1 MAEQEM
7 IKHTKKVVDAVT
19 DNKTSWKHKA
29 KDIILEILIIVFA
42 VSLSISLHNWSE
54 KRHDR
59 HEEHAFLEGLRK
71 DLQNDIIEMRED
83 SGSYHWVFN
92 GVKYFTKVA
101 NGEALNKDSLSEY
114 VNMFF
119 NTTYFSPNISR
130 FEGLKASGKLSII
143 ENKEILNDMLDLYQ
157 ENIPFINL
165 LNNYFNTYK
174 MEQLGPVIDRHLDYG
189 KDGKEEGNWEEI
201 LRTNELRNGL
211 RRTVA
216 VEEIIEV
223 YGRGIQ
229 KAQTLIGRI
238 DKELK

>member
-7 IKHTKKVVDAVT
+7 IKHTKKVVDTIA
-19 DNKTSWKHKA
+19 NKETGWKHKL

-54 KRHDR
+54 RRHDQ
-59 HEEHAFLEGLRK
+59 HEEHAFLEGLGK
-71 DLQNDIIEMRED
+71 DLKNDILEMKED
-83 SGSYHWVFN
+83 SGSYLWVFN

-101 NGEALNKDSLSEY
+101 NGEALNKDSLAEY

-119 NTTYFSPNISR
+119 NTTYLSPNISR

-174 MEQLGPVIDRHLDYG
+174 IQQLGPVLDRHLNYG
-189 KDGKEEGNWEEI
+189 KDGKEEGNWEEV

-211 RRTVA
+211 RRTLS
-216 VEEIIEV
+216 VEEIIAA

-229 KAQTLIGRI
+229 KAQTLLARI
-238 DKELK
+238 NKELK